1 MQVKNTHSRKPKT
14 QSAIAMS
21 HFSYL
26 SSEGLSFTISCYK
39 SKKDVLSKT
48 SQLFLALGI
57 ALLFQYIFQLILR
70 ISLSRSYEDI
80 SDRLALSQVNRVS
93 EKGLPNNKYEL
104 PNTDIGPKTLLHL
117 SSIVKY

>member
-57 ALLFQYIFQLILR
+57 ALLFQYIFQLI
-70 ISLSRSYEDI
+70 
-80 SDRLALSQVNRVS
+80 
-93 EKGLPNNKYEL
+93 
-104 PNTDIGPKTLLHL
+104 
-117 SSIVKY
+117 